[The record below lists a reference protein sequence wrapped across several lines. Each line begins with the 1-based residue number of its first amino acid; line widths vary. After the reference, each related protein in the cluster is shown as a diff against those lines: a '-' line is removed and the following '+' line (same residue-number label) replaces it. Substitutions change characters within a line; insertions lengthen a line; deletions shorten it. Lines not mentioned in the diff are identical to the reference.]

1 MFPYTKLELCD
12 LIARSHFEFPQI
24 VRSWDYGK
32 DDGFGNL
39 IDTVD
44 MCAAD
49 FAYTNYVI
57 NYLGYDSIHFE
68 FPPCQYGDH

>member
-12 LIARSHFEFPQI
+12 LIARSHYDFPQI
-24 VRSWDYGK
+24 VRIWDYGK

-39 IDTVD
+39 ISTSDVSIT
-44 MCAAD
+44 D
-49 FAYTNYVI
+49 FTYTNYVI

-68 FPPCQYGDH
+68 CPPCQYGDH

>member
-12 LIARSHFEFPQI
+12 LIARSHYDFPQI
-24 VRSWDYGK
+24 VRIWVYGK

-44 MCAAD
+44 WSITD
-49 FAYTNYVI
+49 FTYTNYVI